1 MEVNKIEPLIYFIK
15 SYYKKSEYGDIV
27 NSLILSLFNDM
38 TNLDKIETIN
48 YLIEEFKKLKP
59 GVYIKVDYDKNIRK
73 ISTAKAQHIYY
84 LRNRERLKEYS
95 KNRYANIKKKQL
107 EEKNKNNDD
116 ILKNKMD

>member
-1 MEVNKIEPLIYFIK
+1 MEVNKIEPLVNFIK

-73 ISTAKAQHIYY
+73 ISTTKAQHIYY